1 MAVMLSKVKRSEA
14 SQEALL
20 LCAVSGFLMKS
31 FGRAFAPRRAGILR
45 FAQNDTAD
53 IDILNQAAVAMR

>member
-1 MAVMLSKVKRSEA
+1 
-14 SQEALL
+14 
-20 LCAVSGFLMKS
+20 MKS